1 MKSKLTKNQ
10 FKEFKK
16 NIKFEGKNRI
26 ITVVVR
32 YDDKCGNGH
41 NTFSITGD
49 ITTRRGR
56 FECGGCIHD
65 LIANHFPKLK
75 HLIKWHLMTPDG
87 PMYYIENTTYH
98 ADEHGPTK
106 AFLRANYVNEEGLDV
121 SIDRYMEIEE
131 AYRTQAFNPDRY
143 DVEPDEK
150 TAKEVDLELAR
161 GCAVWPDATIEQ
173 LRDEEALRARLPGL
187 ITKFKK
193 DIEDFGFEF

>member
-49 ITTRRGR
+49 ITTQRGR

-65 LIANHFPKLK
+65 LIAKHFPKLK
-75 HLIKWHLMTPDG
+75 HLIKWHLMNSNG

-98 ADEHGPTK
+98 ADEHGPTR
-106 AFLRANYVNEEGLDV
+106 ACLRDNYVNEEGLDV
-121 SIDRYMEIEE
+121 GVIKFMTPEKAYKIQALNPARYV
-131 AYRTQAFNPDRY
+131 
-143 DVEPDEK
+143 VELDEK
-150 TAKEVDLELAR
+150 TAKEANLEAAR
-161 GCAVWPDATIEQ
+161 ESAIWPDATIEQ

-187 ITKFKK
+187 IAEFKK